1 MKRCGDNMMLSL
13 HEMES
18 PVPNVLISHSSSKTP
33 AGGGSGGRMIV
44 TGNWEEECRQSI
56 AARWEEECAAASLVA
71 DKGSVGFR
79 QSRAGAPSPRFD
91 ISVNSMTNDY
101 FAVQ

>member
-1 MKRCGDNMMLSL
+1 
-13 HEMES
+13 MES
-18 PVPNVLISHSSSKTP
+18 RSSNVLISLSLSKTP
-33 AGGGSGGRMIV
+33 AGGGSGGRMIM

-56 AARWEEECAAASLVA
+56 ATRWEEECATANLVT
-71 DKGSVGFR
+71 DRGSVGFR